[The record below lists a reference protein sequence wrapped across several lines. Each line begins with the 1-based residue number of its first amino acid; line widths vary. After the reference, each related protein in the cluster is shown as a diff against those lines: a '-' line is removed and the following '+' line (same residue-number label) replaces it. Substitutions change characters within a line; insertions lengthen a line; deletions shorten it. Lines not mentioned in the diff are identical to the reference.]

1 MSRFNTFVQQVN
13 DIAQTSFEQI
23 QKAEAA
29 YKDAESKYNANKR
42 PARGAWHA
50 DAATMAKAARA
61 EANYHEA
68 KEAYDKLSRSL
79 PDQTRAEVAK
89 IRSALEKAVTD
100 FYAADPKAIDTNTM
114 ELLKSGILKPAE
126 YARLFDAA
134 DNRDNATMCR
144 LIAQAAENAVANAK
158 DDNDARQ
165 LRYIANKGRNVSG
178 KPYMD
183 AFDSLAD
190 TLDRSLRRP
199 YLIKSWDELTAN
211 IRENF

>member
-1 MSRFNTFVQQVN
+1 MSRFNTYVQQVN

-134 DNRDNATMCR
+134 DNGDNATMCR

>member
-1 MSRFNTFVQQVN
+1 MSRFNTYVQQVN
-13 DIAQTSFEQI
+13 DIAQASFEQI
-23 QKAEAA
+23 SKAEAA

-134 DNRDNATMCR
+134 GNGDNATMCR

-211 IRENF
+211 ILENF

>member
-1 MSRFNTFVQQVN
+1 MSRFNTYVQQVN
-13 DIAQTSFEQI
+13 DIAQASFEQI

-42 PARGAWHA
+42 PARGVWNA
-50 DAATMAKAARA
+50 DTATIAKAARA

-100 FYAADPKAIDTNTM
+100 FYAADPKAIDANTM
-114 ELLKSGILKPAE
+114 ELLRSGILKPAE

-134 DNRDNATMCR
+134 DNGDNATMCR
-144 LIAQAAENAVANAK
+144 LIAQAAENAVESAK
-158 DDNDARQ
+158 SDDEARQ
-165 LRYIANKGRNVSG
+165 LRYIANRGRNVSG

-190 TLDRSLRRP
+190 TLDRSLRRT
-199 YLIKSWDELTAN
+199 YLIKSWDELTADVV
-211 IRENF
+211 ENF

>member
-1 MSRFNTFVQQVN
+1 MSRFNTYVQQVN
-13 DIAQTSFEQI
+13 DIAQASFEQI

-42 PARGAWHA
+42 PARGVWNA
-50 DAATMAKAARA
+50 DTATIAKAARA

-100 FYAADPKAIDTNTM
+100 FYAADPKAIDANTM
-114 ELLKSGILKPAE
+114 ELLRSGILKPAE

-134 DNRDNATMCR
+134 DNGDNATMCR

-165 LRYIANKGRNVSG
+165 LRYIANRGRNVSG

-190 TLDRSLRRP
+190 TLDRSLRRT
-199 YLIKSWDELTAN
+199 YLIPKWDELTAN
-211 IRENF
+211 IRANF